1 MYFEFA
7 DLENQSARLKVIG
20 VGGAGGNAITR
31 MIDYGLQGVEFIALN
46 TDIQAL
52 DKCKAQTKYQIGRE
66 LTRGLG
72 AGAMADIGKKAIET
86 DRQAVQALIGGADM
100 VFITAGMGGGTG
112 TGAAPVVSEIA
123 HEMGCLTVAIV
134 TKPFAFEGA
143 RRMARAEQG
152 IRELKEKV
160 DTLIVIPN
168 EKLLS
173 IVDTETIIGDAFK
186 TADSVLYQATRGISD
201 LINRHGVINLDF
213 ADVRTIMKDM
223 GEALMGTGLASGE
236 ERAVLAAQQAISSPL
251 LEDMHIKGA
260 KGLLINVTGGKDLR
274 LNEVDA
280 ACQIITEEAGQD
292 AEIIFGTVV
301 DENLGDEIMITVIAT
316 GFNLERA
323 LKPITPTTSTFSYP
337 PKKET
342 IKPPVASAP
351 ARDINVSG
359 NLFEQDSAQT
369 QDPNFG
375 LETAPAPVIKN
386 DRRNMIPTF
395 LRQQGA
401 S

>member
-251 LEDMHIKGA
+251 LEDMNIKGA

-359 NLFEQDSAQT
+359 NLFEQDSAQI
-369 QDPNFG
+369 QDPNFV
-375 LETAPAPVIKN
+375 LETAPAPVINN

>member
-351 ARDINVSG
+351 ARDLNVSG
-359 NLFEQDSAQT
+359 NLFEQDSAQI
-369 QDPNFG
+369 QDPNFV
-375 LETAPAPVIKN
+375 LETAQAPAVKN

>member
-251 LEDMHIKGA
+251 LEDMNIKGA

>member
-251 LEDMHIKGA
+251 LEDMNIKGA

-351 ARDINVSG
+351 ARDLNVSG
-359 NLFEQDSAQT
+359 NLFEQDSAQI
-369 QDPNFG
+369 QDPNFV
-375 LETAPAPVIKN
+375 LETAQAPAVKN

>member
-1 MYFEFA
+1 MYFEFE

-20 VGGAGGNAITR
+20 VGGAGGNAVTR

-369 QDPNFG
+369 QDSNFV
-375 LETAPAPVIKN
+375 LETAPAPVINN